1 MKEEN
6 YIKFRNY
13 VLEFIEYLNSNKL
26 KVIIIHDDNNSKYPE
41 ISFKIKG
48 INWIFGIWAV
58 GNWSD
63 FYRCNEDDKISFFG
77 IHNWRLDKFRPSYS
91 DFKYVFHIKNNHYK
105 YFWEK
110 CKDDLIYIK
119 KHPIKSYLYNKTSK
133 YSIEEF
139 LKDWWFYK
147 ISYPLKMKIKY
158 EISSLILW
166 WILKGLSIFDPRIS
180 KSIKFKDKNCIPIYT
195 FGFLT
200 KINISENSL
209 YKVWY
214 LYSKIPGIL
223 RVKCKNNL
231 FDSYFNVSDQD
242 ENLTEKEIRS
252 RLYRGIYFK

>member
-91 DFKYVFHIKNNHYK
+91 DFEYVFHIKNNHYK

-110 CKDDLIYIK
+110 CKDDLTDIFIFLLLHTRDNDATWFEKLFASAKRRKNVDMK
-119 KHPIKSYLYNKTSK
+119 KID
-133 YSIEEF
+133 IV
-139 LKDWWFYK
+139 
-147 ISYPLKMKIKY
+147 MQ
-158 EISSLILW
+158 
-166 WILKGLSIFDPRIS
+166 R
-180 KSIKFKDKNCIPIYT
+180 
-195 FGFLT
+195 
-200 KINISENSL
+200 
-209 YKVWY
+209 
-214 LYSKIPGIL
+214 
-223 RVKCKNNL
+223 
-231 FDSYFNVSDQD
+231 
-242 ENLTEKEIRS
+242 
-252 RLYRGIYFK
+252 